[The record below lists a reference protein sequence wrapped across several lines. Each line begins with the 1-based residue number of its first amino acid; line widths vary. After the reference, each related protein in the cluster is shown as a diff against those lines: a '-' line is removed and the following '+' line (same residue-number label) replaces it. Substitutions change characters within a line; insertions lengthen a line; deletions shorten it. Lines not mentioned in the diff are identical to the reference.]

1 MQTRRWLWRTVK
13 AGAVVVVTVVGVRA
27 FDARSLPALK
37 VWHRE
42 APRSELRA
50 GEIDGMTLAQYRQ
63 REDAVFRE
71 VHEMESRLPPAD
83 RTLANRYYAGSFVNP
98 RRFPQNWNRTFEV
111 VPEQIRGGALLVHG
125 LTDAPY
131 SVKPL
136 AEVFRGQG
144 FYGLC
149 LRMPGHGTVPA
160 GLAQADWQDWLAA
173 VRLGVRHVRGR
184 IGAGKPLVLVGYSN
198 GGALVV
204 KYSLDALADDKLPR
218 ADRLVLLSPM
228 IGITRF
234 AKLGRLA
241 GFLGTL
247 PGLERAKWTDVTPEY
262 NPFKYN
268 SFPAHAA
275 RQSYELTS
283 VLDEGLKEAAQTGRI
298 GSLPPILTFQS
309 LADAT
314 VITKDLASRLYDRLS
329 AGGSEMVLFDLNRR
343 GYLRPLLSPA
353 MDAWLAQQFQ
363 GPPRRYTLS
372 LVTNATV
379 DTGEVVLRSRAAG
392 TGRTSERPLGLT
404 WPRDIYS
411 LSHVAVPFP
420 PTDPVYGIAP
430 RPRKLYALGS
440 LAPRGERGVL
450 TLPVEGL
457 MRMSCNPF
465 FPYMEARVV
474 EWVGGSKPAPPPP

>member
-1 MQTRRWLWRTVK
+1 MKTKRWLWRAVK
-13 AGAVVVVTVVGVRA
+13 AGAVVAVTIVGVRA
-27 FDARSLPALK
+27 FDARSMPALK

-42 APRSELRA
+42 APPSELRA

-71 VHEMESRLPPAD
+71 VREMESRVPPAD
-83 RTLANRYYAGSFVNP
+83 RSLANRYFAGSFVNP
-98 RRFPQNWNRTFEV
+98 SRFPQNWNRTFEV

-125 LTDAPY
+125 LTDSPY
-131 SVKPL
+131 SVRPL
-136 AEVFRGQG
+136 AEMLRRQG

-204 KYSLDALADDKLPR
+204 KYSVDALADDKLPR

-228 IGITRF
+228 IGVTRF

-275 RQSYELTS
+275 RQGYELTS
-283 VLDEGLKEAAQTGRI
+283 VLDEGLEAAAKTDRI
-298 GSLPPILTFQS
+298 RALPPILTFQS

-314 VITKDLASRLYDRLS
+314 VITQALVSRLYDRLS
-329 AGGSEMVLFDLNRR
+329 AGGSELVLFDLNRLA
-343 GYLRPLLSPA
+343 YLRPLLSSSL
-353 MDAWLAQQFQ
+353 DGWLGQQFQ
-363 GPPRRYTLS
+363 GPARRYTLS
-372 LVTNATV
+372 LLTNAGAG
-379 DTGEVVLRSRAAG
+379 TGEVGVRSRAAG
-392 TGRTSERPLGLT
+392 STQLSFRRLPFS
-404 WPRDIYS
+404 WPEQIYS

-420 PTDPVYGIAP
+420 PTDPVYGIKP
-430 RPRKLYALGS
+430 KPRKLYSLGA
-440 LAPRGERGVL
+440 LAPRGERGIL
-450 TLPVEGL
+450 SLPVESL

-474 EWVGGSKPAPPPP
+474 EWVGGRP

>member
-1 MQTRRWLWRTVK
+1 MRTRRWLWRTVK
-13 AGAVVVVTVVGVRA
+13 AVAVVAVTVVGVRA

-42 APRSELRA
+42 APRSEPRA
-50 GEIDGMTLAQYRQ
+50 GEIDGMTLAQYLQ
-63 REDAVFRE
+63 REAAVFRE
-71 VHEMESRLPPAD
+71 TREIESRIAPAD
-83 RTLANRYYAGSFVNP
+83 RTPANRYFAGSVVNP
-98 RRFPQNWNRTFEV
+98 GRFARDWNRTFEV

-125 LTDAPY
+125 LTDGPY
-131 SVKPL
+131 SVRPL
-136 AEVFRGQG
+136 AEVLRRQG

-160 GLAQADWQDWLAA
+160 GLARADWQDWLAA

-204 KYSLDALADDKLPR
+204 KYSLDALADGRQPR

-228 IGITRF
+228 IGVTRF

-241 GFLGTL
+241 SFLGTL
-247 PGLERAKWTDVTPEY
+247 PGLERARWTDVVPEY

-283 VLDEGLKEAAQTGRI
+283 VLDEGLEEAARTGRI
-298 GSLPPILTFQS
+298 GALPPILAFQS

-314 VITKDLASRLYDRLS
+314 VITPALTERLYDRLS
-329 AGGSEMVLFDLNRR
+329 AGGSELVLFDLNRR
-343 GYLRPLLSPA
+343 DYLRPLLSPA
-353 MDAWLAQQFQ
+353 QDAWLAQRFQ
-363 GPPRRYTLS
+363 GPAKRYTLS
-372 LVTNATV
+372 LITNAGAAT
-379 DTGEVVLRSRAAG
+379 ENVVVRSRAAG
-392 TGRTSERPLGLT
+392 TGQVSARPLNLA
-404 WPRDIYS
+404 WPKDIYS
-411 LSHVAVPFP
+411 LSHVALPFP
-420 PTDPVYGIAP
+420 PTDPLYGIAP
-430 RPRKLYALGS
+430 EPREIYSLGA

-474 EWVGGSKPAPPPP
+474 EWVGGSKSAPPPP

>member
-1 MQTRRWLWRTVK
+1 MKTKRWLWRAVK

-42 APRSELRA
+42 APPSELRA

-71 VHEMESRLPPAD
+71 VREMELRIPPAD
-83 RTLANRYYAGSFVNP
+83 RSLANRYYAGSFVNP

-125 LTDAPY
+125 LTDGPY
-131 SVKPL
+131 SVRPL
-136 AEVFRGQG
+136 AEVLRRQG

-160 GLAQADWQDWLAA
+160 GLARADWQDWVAA

-204 KYSLDALADDKLPR
+204 KYSLDALADGKQPR

-247 PGLERAKWTDVTPEY
+247 PGLERARWTDVAPEY

-283 VLDEGLKEAAQTGRI
+283 VLDEGLEEAARTGRI

-314 VITKDLASRLYDRLS
+314 VITQDLASRLYDRLS
-329 AGGSEMVLFDLNRR
+329 AGGSEMVLFDLNRL

-353 MDAWLAQQFQ
+353 MDAWLAQRFQ

-372 LVTNATV
+372 LVTNATA

-392 TGRTSERPLGLT
+392 TGQMSERPLGLT
-404 WPRDIYS
+404 WPRDIFS

-420 PTDPVYGIAP
+420 RTDPVYGIDP
-430 RPRKLYALGS
+430 KPRKLYSLGA

-450 TLPVEGL
+450 ALPVESL
-457 MRMSCNPF
+457 MRMNCNPF

-474 EWVGGSKPAPPPP
+474 EWVGADPSVIGD

>member
-1 MQTRRWLWRTVK
+1 
-13 AGAVVVVTVVGVRA
+13 VR
-27 FDARSLPALK
+27 
-37 VWHRE
+37 
-42 APRSELRA
+42 
-50 GEIDGMTLAQYRQ
+50 
-63 REDAVFRE
+63 
-71 VHEMESRLPPAD
+71 
-83 RTLANRYYAGSFVNP
+83 
-98 RRFPQNWNRTFEV
+98 
-111 VPEQIRGGALLVHG
+111 
-125 LTDAPY
+125 
-131 SVKPL
+131 PL
-136 AEVFRGQG
+136 AEVLRRQG

-160 GLAQADWQDWLAA
+160 GLARADWQDWVAA

-204 KYSLDALADDKLPR
+204 KYSLDALADGKQPR

-247 PGLERAKWTDVTPEY
+247 PGLERARWTDVAPEY

-283 VLDEGLKEAAQTGRI
+283 VLDEGLEEAARTGRI

-314 VITKDLASRLYDRLS
+314 VITQDLASRLYDRLS
-329 AGGSEMVLFDLNRR
+329 ASGSEMVLFDLNRL

-353 MDAWLAQQFQ
+353 MDAWLAQRFQ

-372 LVTNATV
+372 LVTNATA

-392 TGRTSERPLGLT
+392 TGQMSERPLGLT
-404 WPRDIYS
+404 WPRDIFS

-420 PTDPVYGIAP
+420 RTDPVYGIDP
-430 RPRKLYALGS
+430 KPRKLYSLGA

-450 TLPVEGL
+450 ALPVESL
-457 MRMSCNPF
+457 MRMNCNPF

-474 EWVGGSKPAPPPP
+474 EWVTPAPPPPSPAGTRR